1 MTLVE
6 PITKKYVYETKA
18 DTRGNSLVEE
28 NVLHRFASYNYVL
41 TLSGLTR
48 RQMDNPDQIPTD
60 PAVNIIAKTGGIGPG
75 INSVNPKGPNYP
87 IRDTGDAMAAEGV
100 QEPIAGS
107 QRILNKGRDIYF
119 NSVRIDSVPRPN
131 EDRKLMNYTKIEMV
145 LEEPN
150 GITFWEKC
158 RAAAFN
164 GGYIN
169 HTTAPFLLT
178 IEFKGFDSQGNEV
191 PNPVP
196 KRCYPIRLSKSSLTM
211 NTGSTTYTVEAYPWT
226 EFGMVNAFLYTRT
239 AGTLV
244 SKPTISEMVQ
254 QLSKQINEDIEDNEQ
269 KAGLRETK
277 DVYQITVEPS
287 IGLLQSQ
294 SKNVYPVTGF
304 LNNFQRDNFA
314 LVRYSKN
321 MSIVKIIED
330 LVRQFEKYNNVEKI
344 IVDQAKRFSEGTKI
358 SEEEQ
363 YVEWF
368 KIITTVKEEGEFD
381 KILKT
386 HARTI
391 RYHVIPFKVHILNF
405 IKAGLGLN
413 FNYDLAVRKV
423 FDYIYT
429 GNNLDI
435 LNLNVE
441 YNAGYYQAILRK
453 ADPSFFNRLKNLAT
467 KKIGSLFGTSTFQAD
482 GLLPLSAYI
491 TTLNTENPS
500 VFPQES
506 ETNDLQGLA
515 DAQYD
520 YLVNPKGDMV
530 NVEMKI
536 MGDPAFLGQDYA
548 IPMRMGNTEVRANIG
563 PNIWD
568 PNLKAFNFDNGE
580 VIVKLNFKFPS
591 DFDEN
596 QGLYNFNTEAT
607 PQFSGLYRVIRVESN
622 FENGQFT
629 QNLTMARCNNQRR
642 VTSTLNWAGANK
654 DKTKSIEG
662 DSEQYGLGESKEGPS
677 VP

>member
-1 MTLVE
+1 MF
-6 PITKKYVYETKA
+6 ETTA
-18 DTRGNSLVEE
+18 DARGNSLVEE

-87 IRDTGDAMAAEGV
+87 IRDTGDAMSAEGV

-107 QRILNKGRDIYF
+107 QRVLNKGRDIYF

-178 IEFKGFDSQGNEV
+178 IEFKGFDSQGKEV

-226 EFGMVNAFLYTRT
+226 EFAMVNAFLYTRT

-244 SKPTISEMVQ
+244 SKPTIGEMVQ
-254 QLSKQINEDIEDNEQ
+254 QLAKQINEDLEDNEQ
-269 KAGLRETK
+269 KAGLR
-277 DVYQITVEPS
+277 
-287 IGLLQSQ
+287 
-294 SKNVYPVTGF
+294 
-304 LNNFQRDNFA
+304 
-314 LVRYSKN
+314 
-321 MSIVKIIED
+321 
-330 LVRQFEKYNNVEKI
+330 EKI

-363 YVEWF
+363 YVDWF

-391 RYHVIPFKVHILNF
+391 RYHVKPFKVHILNF

-413 FNYDLAVRKV
+413 FDYDLAVRKV

-453 ADPSFFNRLKNLAT
+453 ADPSFFNRLKTMAT

-482 GLLPLSAYI
+482 GLLPLSAYV

-548 IPMRMGNTEVRANIG
+548 IPMRMGDTQVRANIG

-568 PNLKAFNFDNGE
+568 PNSKVFNFDNGE

-622 FENGQFT
+622 LENGQFT

-662 DSEQYGLGESKEGPS
+662 DSEQYGLGESKEGPM